1 MSRRIVMIEGAR
13 VDTDPRVRREAE
25 ALSAAGYEVVV
36 LAWDRS
42 GTDPATEQRDG
53 WRVESFGP
61 AAGHGGGIR
70 SVPGYRAF
78 WRTAGA
84 RAAQLDPAAIHC
96 HDLDT
101 VPAGLSA
108 LRALGDRP
116 KLVLD
121 FWELYRESRALPQA
135 GVVGKVARAAAR
147 WLERRSIPR
156 SDLLVTVVEGQVDY
170 YRSLG
175 ARNVIVVENAPLLG
189 DYRPTQR
196 RDSSELVVCFIGQK
210 RYAPALLSLME
221 AIQPYPQMHALL
233 VGGGPAEAE
242 IAEAATRYERVTA
255 SGRVEKSAIPELY
268 AGSDVVFACYDTA
281 LLNWRTAFPVK
292 VQEGMAC
299 GLPVIVSKGT
309 WIAEYVA
316 EHGLG
321 LAVDDKDP
329 ADVARALVA
338 LAEDREAARA
348 MGARGRALVESG
360 LNWDAAV
367 GRLVSAY
374 DRLELTDT

>member
-1 MSRRIVMIEGAR
+1 MSRRIVMIEAAG
-13 VDTDPRVRREAE
+13 VDTDPRVAREAR
-25 ALSAAGYEVVV
+25 ALVAAGYEVVV

-42 GTDPATEQRDG
+42 GAGTVQQRDG
-53 WRVESFGP
+53 WRAESFGP
-61 AAGHGGGIR
+61 PAAHGGGIR

-78 WRTAGA
+78 WALA
-84 RAAQLDPAAIHC
+84 AKRAVQLDPDAIHC

-108 LRALGDRP
+108 MRALGDRP

-121 FWELYRESRALPQA
+121 FWELYRESRAMPQTGA
-135 GVVGKVARAAAR
+135 VGLIARTAAR
-147 WLERRSIPR
+147 WLENRAIPK
-156 SDLLVTVVEGQVDY
+156 SDLLVTVVEGQVAY
-170 YRSLG
+170 YRALG
-175 ARNVIVVENAPLLG
+175 ARNVIVVENAPMLA
-189 DYRPTQR
+189 DYTPTER
-196 RDSSELVVCFIGQK
+196 HAPEFVVCFIGQK
-210 RYAPALLSLME
+210 RYVPGLLSLME
-221 AIQPYPQMHALL
+221 AIQPHPQMHALL
-233 VGGGPAEAE
+233 VGGGPAEAQV
-242 IAEAATRYERVTA
+242 AQAASRYERVVA
-255 SGRVEKSAIPELY
+255 SGRVEKAAIPALY
-268 AGSDVVFACYDTA
+268 AGADAVFACYDTT

-299 GLPVIVSKGT
+299 GLPVVVSKGT

-329 ADVARALVA
+329 ADVERALVK
-338 LAEDREAARA
+338 LAGDRESARA
-348 MGARGRALVESG
+348 MGMRGRALVEAG

-374 DRLELTDT
+374 DRLELE